1 MQWYLILH
9 FSVLVHSIFSIF
21 QKNRGARF
29 VITELIIIR
38 ISFTCKSICMSLQT
52 GIIVHIDLRYKEEH
66 KNLGSFRNN
75 HNSKYYSYLA
85 PVTGSQTIS
94 NISEAIKTQIFNNCT
109 VMVIHIQGTQ
119 NSIILTGFPT

>member
-1 MQWYLILH
+1 
-9 FSVLVHSIFSIF
+9 
-21 QKNRGARF
+21 
-29 VITELIIIR
+29 
-38 ISFTCKSICMSLQT
+38 MSLQS

-66 KNLGSFRNN
+66 KNLGSFRDN
-75 HNSKYYSYLA
+75 HSSKYYSYLA

-94 NISEAIKTQIFNNCT
+94 NISEAIKTQIFNNST